1 MNTKDTQTERTL
13 SILKPDITKRN
24 LTGEVNTMLESAGFR
39 IVAQKKVKLTLSQA
53 REFYAVHKEKPFYD
67 DLCEFL
73 SSAPVVVQVLEK
85 GNAISDYRELMGATN
100 PVSAAEGTI
109 RSRFGISVDQN
120 SVHGSDSPETA
131 AEEIKFFFSEIEITG

>member
-1 MNTKDTQTERTL
+1 MDIKDLQTERTL

-24 LTGEVNTMLESAGFR
+24 LTGEVNAMLESAGFR
-39 IVAQKKVKLTLSQA
+39 IIAQKKIRLTLNQA
-53 REFYAVHKEKPFYD
+53 KEFYAVHKEKPFYD

-73 SSAPVVVQVLEK
+73 SSAPVVAQVLEK
-85 GNAISDYRELMGATN
+85 NNAISDYRELMGATN

-109 RSRFGISVDQN
+109 RNRFGLSVDQN

-131 AEEIKFFFSEIEITG
+131 AEEIKFFFSEMEMVE